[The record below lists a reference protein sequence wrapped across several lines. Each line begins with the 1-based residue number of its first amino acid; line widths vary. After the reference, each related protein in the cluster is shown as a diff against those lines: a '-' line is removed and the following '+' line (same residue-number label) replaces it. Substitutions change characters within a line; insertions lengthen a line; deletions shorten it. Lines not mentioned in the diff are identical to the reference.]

1 MDWTHGEQG
10 MLPEARTRDL
20 LVEHVVDETVVY
32 DLDSKDVHC
41 LTPLAAAVFEH
52 CDGRTTTDRIAQL
65 AQERLGEPV
74 GPDEVSAALA
84 QLEERSLLEAPP
96 LVLHEGL
103 SRRDLVRRSALT
115 GAAVAM
121 APLITSIAAPTA
133 AMASSHTLP
142 AGCTCTKNPDCA
154 SNHCCQSVR
163 VGRTN
168 TACNNGCCVLHDNSC
183 QLRTDSAGNPIC
195 SVVLANCSSINCP
208 GSTRCCTST

>member
-1 MDWTHGEQG
+1 
-10 MLPEARTRDL
+10 MLPEARTREL

-84 QLEERSLLEAPP
+84 QLDERSLLEARP
-96 LVLHEGL
+96 LVLQEGF
-103 SRRDLVRRSALT
+103 SRRDLARRSALA

-121 APLITSIAAPTA
+121 VPLITSIAAPTA
-133 AMASSHTLP
+133 AMASSHGLP
-142 AGCTCTKNPDCA
+142 IGCTCSKNSECA
-154 SNHCCQSVR
+154 SNHCCQQ
-163 VGRTN
+163 VGSGKSAQKCN
-168 TACNNGCCVLHDNSC
+168 TGCCVGGNNSC
-183 QLRTDSAGNPIC
+183 QLRIVNGQPVC
-195 SVVLANCSSINCP
+195 SVVLAGCNSVNCSD
-208 GSTRCCTST
+208 STRCCTTS